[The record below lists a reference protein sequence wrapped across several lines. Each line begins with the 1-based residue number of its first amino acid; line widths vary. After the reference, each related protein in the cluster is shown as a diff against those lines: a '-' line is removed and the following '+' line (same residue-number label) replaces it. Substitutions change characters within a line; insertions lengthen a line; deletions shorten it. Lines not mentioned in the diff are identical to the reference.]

1 MNEQFFH
8 DLALIKKDPSQWDA
22 YRSMESTAI
31 IAGPGSGKTRVLSLK
46 AVSLARSTIHAP
58 SGLACISYSRE
69 TVRELKKRLKQYDFV
84 PGAPDFIGTIHG
96 FSLLHVLRPFGQLFP
111 EYGIPFPIKIIPGEI
126 ASDIYQGVLAEFG
139 IEDARKLPAI
149 EINRHRSLA
158 IQGLS
163 SITKPATPLIK
174 KAAKSY
180 EERLF
185 KTPYLDFTS
194 IINISARMI
203 HEQEYVR
210 KTLQS
215 KFPWLVIDEY
225 QDLGKALHEMVL
237 ELLYNAG
244 IKIYAVGDMN
254 QSIYGFNGGYPEFLV
269 EFLEKDDIRDIK
281 LDANYRST
289 QHIIE
294 ASIETLLP
302 LPPIPNYV
310 AQKRKDEAADFAF
323 ITCQEELDPQY
334 EVTAQ
339 KVIPYL
345 LKKGVTYNE
354 IAVIVAS
361 NNHVKRLSQ
370 HLKKAGIPFYVAK
383 WDFENS
389 NVVVWLQDC
398 AEWCVDPQAQSFEEL
413 FRTWYN
419 LLLQHGDERAH
430 WERIRLKVKFY
441 RTLSAAGEMSVILD
455 WLIYLID
462 ELQLKKTLKDSEQ
475 FPNEVANLD
484 TLTEE
489 ARLHNLKGAS
499 IGRFAKLGFPD
510 NEVTITTRHSA
521 KGLEFESVIL
531 LGMEEGNFPNFRYA
545 NNSPQM
551 EEEQRLCYVCVSRA
565 KKTCVLIRSKIYTI
579 PTRRGPWRKESQA
592 SRFWVALHNR
602 FGDEKNTFRDKDF
615 PG

>member
-1 MNEQFFH
+1 MNDQFFH
-8 DLALIKKDPSQWDA
+8 DLALIKTDPSQWAA
-22 YRSMESTAI
+22 YQSMESTAV

-46 AVSLARSTIHAP
+46 AVTLARSSIHAP
-58 SGLACISYSRE
+58 AGLACISYSRE
-69 TVRELKKRLKQYDFV
+69 TVRELKKRLKLYGFI
-84 PGAPDFIGTIHG
+84 PGPHDFIGTIHT
-96 FSLLHVLRPFGQLFP
+96 FSLLHVLRPFGLLFP
-111 EYGIPFPIKIIPGEI
+111 EYGIPFPIKIIPGET
-126 ASDIYQGVLAEFG
+126 AREIYHGVLTELG
-139 IEDARKLPAI
+139 VEEPRDLPAI
-149 EINRHRSLA
+149 DINRYRSLA

-163 SITKPATPLIK
+163 AITKPTTPLIK
-174 KAAKSY
+174 KAAKLY

-194 IINISARMI
+194 IINISAQMI

-215 KFPWLVIDEY
+215 KFPWLLIDEY

-254 QSIYGFNGGYPEFLV
+254 QSIYGFNGGYPEFL
-269 EFLEKDDIRDIK
+269 EELLEKDDIKGIR

-289 QHIIE
+289 QHIID
-294 ASIETLLP
+294 ASMETLLP
-302 LPPIPNYV
+302 VPPIPKYV
-310 AQKRKDEAADFAF
+310 AQARKDEAADFAF
-323 ITCQEELDPQY
+323 ITCEEELEPQY
-334 EVTAQ
+334 DITAK

-345 LKKGVTYNE
+345 LKNGLTYNE
-354 IAVIVAS
+354 IAVIAAANS
-361 NNHVKRLSQ
+361 HVKRLSQ
-370 HLKKAGIPFYVAK
+370 HLKMAGIPFYVAK

-398 AEWCVDPQAQSFEEL
+398 AEWCINSSAQSFDDL

-419 LLLQHGDERAH
+419 LLLQHSDGRVL
-430 WERIRLKVKFY
+430 WESIRLKVLFY
-441 RTLSAAGEMSVILD
+441 KILTTAKAMPVMLD
-455 WLIYLID
+455 WLTYLID

-475 FPNEVANLD
+475 FPNEVGNLD
-484 TLTEE
+484 ILTDE
-489 ARLHNLKGAS
+489 AKFHNLKGAS
-499 IGRFAKLGFPD
+499 LERFAKLGFPD
-510 NEVTITTRHSA
+510 NEVTITTRHSV
-521 KGLEFESVIL
+521 KGLEFESVVL
-531 LGMEEGNFPNFRYA
+531 LGMEEGNFPNYRYA

-565 KKTCVLIRSKIYTI
+565 KKTCVLIRSKFYTI

-592 SRFWVALHNR
+592 SRFWLALQHR
-602 FGDEKNTFRDKDF
+602 FGNKKNTFDDKDF